1 MYVKTPLSYAWRDE
15 KLGTTPS
22 VALAAPAAPTA
33 GKDHVDRPPAPSHQL
48 PPSRESNS
56 TILWAHSP
64 LQGKLGSYVAI
75 RKIDGKLQIGIAN
88 DRHLI
93 WVDSDTAL
101 TKREAQTW
109 SQTGFTQSRPK
120 TIKAAL

>member
-1 MYVKTPLSYAWRDE
+1 MYLKTPRSYAWQDE

-22 VALAAPAAPTA
+22 GALAAPAAPTA
-33 GKDHVDRPPAPSHQL
+33 VKNHADRPPAPSHQL
-48 PPSRESNS
+48 PPSLGSNS
-56 TILWAHSP
+56 TILWAHRP
-64 LQGKLGSYVAI
+64 LQGKLGCYVAI

-88 DRHLI
+88 DRHLN

-109 SQTGFTQSRPK
+109 SQTDFTQSRPK
-120 TIKAAL
+120 TFKAD

>member
-1 MYVKTPLSYAWRDE
+1 MYVKTPRSYAWRDD
-15 KLGTTPS
+15 KLGTAPS
-22 VALAAPAAPTA
+22 AALAATAAPTA
-33 GKDHVDRPPAPSHQL
+33 GKDHVDRPPALSHKL
-48 PPSRESNS
+48 PPSPEADSN
-56 TILWAHSP
+56 ILWAHKP
-64 LQGKLGSYVAI
+64 MQGKLGCYVAI

-88 DRHLI
+88 DRHLF

-120 TIKAAL
+120 TFKAAL

>member
-1 MYVKTPLSYAWRDE
+1 MYVKTPRSYAWRDQ
-15 KLGTTPS
+15 KLD
-22 VALAAPAAPTA
+22 AAPSTALIATAAPTA

-48 PPSRESNS
+48 PPSLGSNS

-64 LQGKLGSYVAI
+64 LQGKLGCYVAI

-88 DRHLI
+88 DRHLF

-109 SQTGFTQSRPK
+109 SQTGFMQSRPK
-120 TIKAAL
+120 TFKAAL